1 MRPDL
6 RGQACHSTDFDRSW
20 QTCFYTRLSGLDL
33 EACTKKDDQTGLTN
47 FGAQWSERALS
58 RNGPRGRPGPP
69 WKEADSKV
77 VYRNP
82 GNGQTL
88 DDACECHRC
97 SGAGG
102 RTRTDMS

>member
-20 QTCFYTRLSGLDL
+20 QTCFYIRLSGLDL

-58 RNGPRGRPGPP
+58 RNGPRGRPGLPGKRRTQKLFIETLVTGRP
-69 WKEADSKV
+69 STTLANAIGV
-77 VYRNP
+77 VVP
-82 GNGQTL
+82 EVGL
-88 DDACECHRC
+88 
-97 SGAGG
+97 
-102 RTRTDMS
+102 